1 MVTKLV
7 GAISQVLQ
15 PLKKLKIQ
23 DSNNLSEKLVAG
35 LGVSSNESN
44 STSLRF
50 PSGDATMCKAIGFMQ
65 REAGSLRRPMK

>member
-1 MVTKLV
+1 MANLE
-7 GAISQVLQ
+7 GAISQVLRL
-15 PLKKLKIQ
+15 LKKFKIQ
-23 DSNNLSEKLVAG
+23 DSNNLSERLVAG